1 MLCGKLLPHHSFSRH
16 WFPCTRSRASPEPSF
31 WLNRG
36 QRGWWQSPHHQSWE
50 LLSRHV
56 QDYLLL
62 TRHQDP
68 SDVLHC
74 CFWHSCSPL
83 PRLFATFRRFDCP
96 PAWEQKPGLLISGHR
111 GSPRTATGLCQA
123 WLPSPRSPSSPLSR
137 KSQVLLLQRLPSTQ
151 TLQNTLSKQW
161 CHHKKPVNGTK

>member
-1 MLCGKLLPHHSFSRH
+1 MLCGKLPAHHSFSRH

-36 QRGWWQSPHHQSWE
+36 QRGWWQSPRHQSWE
-50 LLSRHV
+50 LPSRHI

-68 SDVLHC
+68 SDVLRC
-74 CFWHSCSPL
+74 CFWHSCSLL

-123 WLPSPRSPSSPLSR
+123 WLPSPRSPAPAARLSS
-137 KSQVLLLQRLPSTQ
+137 LQKVTGAAASAIAKHADTPKHSLKTMVP
-151 TLQNTLSKQW
+151 
-161 CHHKKPVNGTK
+161 P